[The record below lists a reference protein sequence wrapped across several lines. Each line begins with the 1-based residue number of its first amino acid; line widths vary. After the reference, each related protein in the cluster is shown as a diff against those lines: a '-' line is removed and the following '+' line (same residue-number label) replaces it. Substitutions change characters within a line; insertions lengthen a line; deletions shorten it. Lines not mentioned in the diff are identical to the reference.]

1 MTTLTS
7 SDIAELEHL
16 ANEVETARPHAARV
30 LRRLL
35 KTSVRPAKEQMLTT
49 GAAAIEL
56 GVSGQTI
63 RNWVDAGW
71 LPARRLHRLGRRM
84 IPESA
89 LRGVKAFD
97 AVALRSKKQLS
108 EDDAVE
114 LVRQHR
120 RARR

>member
-16 ANEVETARPHAARV
+16 AKEVEVSRPHAARV
-30 LRRLL
+30 LRRVL
-35 KTSVRPAKEQMLTT
+35 KMAVHPAEEQMLTT

-56 GVSGQTI
+56 GVSEQTV

-71 LPARRLHRLGRRM
+71 LPGRRLHRLGRRM
-84 IPESA
+84 ISESA

-97 AVALRSKKQLS
+97 AVKLRPKKQVS

>member
-16 ANEVETARPHAARV
+16 AQEVETSRPHAARL
-30 LRRLL
+30 LRRVL
-35 KTSVRPAKEQMLTT
+35 KTAVRPAEEHLVTT

-56 GVSGQTI
+56 GVSEQTI

-97 AVALRSKKQLS
+97 AVKIRSKKQLS
-108 EDDAVE
+108 EEDAVE
-114 LVRQHR
+114 LVRQNR